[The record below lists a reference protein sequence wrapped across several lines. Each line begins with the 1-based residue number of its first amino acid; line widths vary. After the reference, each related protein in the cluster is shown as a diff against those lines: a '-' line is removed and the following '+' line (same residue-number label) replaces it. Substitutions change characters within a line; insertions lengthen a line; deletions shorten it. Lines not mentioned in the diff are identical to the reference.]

1 MPNTEYSEE
10 HYDELLTLLAQ
21 QTFHHSDE
29 TAKPIVDEFVKS
41 YPEILDKYTLDFL
54 YKI

>member
-1 MPNTEYSEE
+1 MAEYSEKY
-10 HYDELLTLLAQ
+10 YDDLITELMQ

-29 TAKPIVDEFVKS
+29 TAKPIVDDFIKR
-41 YPEILDKYTLDFL
+41 YPEILNKYELEFL